1 MGEKI
6 KKIIVKSFKI
16 SFKMNSKIKNKIITA
31 MRYTIAKAS
40 NLIKKIPY
48 FRKKQIYKLKTQKIE
63 FSNIEHEQK

>member
-48 FRKKQIYKLKTQKIE
+48 FRKKQIYI
-63 FSNIEHEQK
+63 N